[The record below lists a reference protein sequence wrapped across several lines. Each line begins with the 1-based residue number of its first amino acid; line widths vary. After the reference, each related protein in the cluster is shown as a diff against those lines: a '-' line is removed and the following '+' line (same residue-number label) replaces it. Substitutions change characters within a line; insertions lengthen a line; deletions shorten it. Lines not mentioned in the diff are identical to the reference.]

1 MPWQDKVQKFME
13 SIFSKLDEQ
22 IEDISKLDVTT
33 MTANAVDINV
43 EEAFEKDL
51 DFKALKGSVN
61 VVGITRIDADGDYI
75 EMLQGDSD
83 GKLTIDDKLLKI
95 HQANVKSAA
104 ITWNNYFRNLIEI
117 TAIIAA
123 IVAPNKDRVD
133 LIKALKTNLE
143 PLGKTE

>member
-1 MPWQDKVQKFME
+1 MSWGDKIEKFIE

-22 IEDISKLDVTT
+22 IKDISKLDVTT
-33 MTANAVDINV
+33 MTANAVEIDV
-43 EEAFEKDL
+43 EKAFEKDL
-51 DFKALKGSVN
+51 NFNELKGSVN
-61 VVGITRIDADGDYI
+61 VVGITRIDADGDYM

-123 IVAPNKDRVD
+123 IVDPKKDRVD